1 MKSLLETKKEDDFY
15 FQGAFWI
22 KGESVKEIKEGTFE
36 LLIGSKLLTDFY
48 GDYVRKDVPKKSAL
62 THKNLWSNVSDEHTW
77 EYYPRGRVAIDQGAA
92 YIHLNSQCTSD
103 KIVEAIIK
111 EYGIEKLRIVLD
123 YNNEYQG
130 SHYNFEL
137 K

>member
-1 MKSLLETKKEDDFY
+1 MKNLLETRKEDDLY

-22 KGESVKEIKEGTFE
+22 KGDSLEEIKNGNFE

-62 THKNLWSNVSDEHTW
+62 THKNLWPNISDGHTW
-77 EYYPRGRVAIDQGAA
+77 EYYPRGRVAIDQGTA

-103 KIVEAIIK
+103 KIIGAITK
-111 EYGIEKLRIVLD
+111 EHGIEKLRIVLD

>member
-1 MKSLLETKKEDDFY
+1 MKNLLETRREDDFY
-15 FQGAFWI
+15 FQGVFWI
-22 KGESVKEIKEGTFE
+22 KGNSLEEIKNGDFE

-62 THKNLWSNVSDEHTW
+62 THKNLWCDISDGRAW
-77 EYYPRGRVAIDQGAA
+77 EYYPRGRVAVDQGTA

-103 KIVEAIIK
+103 KIIDAITK
-111 EYGIEKLRIVLD
+111 TYGIEKLRIVLD

-130 SHYNFEL
+130 SQYDFEV